1 MDTVER
7 IKPKDK
13 FVSVDGLQLR
23 YIEEGSGPSLLFLH
37 GASLG
42 SSADVFL
49 RNLGPFAKAGFRAVA
64 FDLPGFGLS
73 EIPAKQSTA
82 QQRNSI
88 PKFID
93 AAGLGKTALIAHS
106 RSGGFAMQLALDDPS
121 RYSHVVI
128 LGTGSL
134 LPLQTEAQVG
144 RYEAVQ
150 ARVDKE
156 MAQKEPTLEDARKLL
171 QADTFNHA
179 LDLGR
184 RRGHTPQPHDRPQFH
199 RAPGTPESR
208 RAGGRRGAD
217 QAVMGKTR
225 RPEAAA
231 IDDIWPRRPCT
242 RRRTRRIA
250 EKTATTAQPSHCEWL
265 QAHGALGCLRR
276 PDAPGRAVFEELAR
290 RRGLCANGNS
300 GYRSP
305 LVHVEPL
312 AKLHE
317 LHRSSTYCS
326 AKSVEL

>member
-1 MDTVER
+1 MDTEER
-7 IKPKDK
+7 IKPEDK
-13 FVSVDGLQLR
+13 FVNVDGLKLR
-23 YIEEGSGPSLLFLH
+23 YIEEGSGPSVLFLH

-73 EIPAKQSTA
+73 DIPAKQSVP

-106 RSGGFAMQLALDDPS
+106 RSGGFAVQLALEDPS
-121 RYSHVVI
+121 RYSHVII

-156 MAQKEPTLEDARKLL
+156 MAEKEPTLEDARKLL
-171 QADTFNHA
+171 QADTFNHT

-184 RRGHTPQPHDRPQFH
+184 RRRHPPQPHDRPQFQS
-199 RAPGTPESR
+199 APGTPESR
-208 RAGGRRGAD
+208 SPRGRSRETGQAD
-217 QAVMGKTR
+217 MG
-225 RPEAAA
+225 E
-231 IDDIWPRRPCT
+231 
-242 RRRTRRIA
+242 
-250 EKTATTAQPSHCEWL
+250 AQP
-265 QAHGALGCLRR
+265 
-276 PDAPGRAVFEELAR
+276 
-290 RRGLCANGNS
+290 N
-300 GYRSP
+300 
-305 LVHVEPL
+305 
-312 AKLHE
+312 
-317 LHRSSTYCS
+317 
-326 AKSVEL
+326 

>member
-1 MDTVER
+1 MAT
-7 IKPKDK
+7 KPEDK
-13 FVSVDGLQLR
+13 FVTVDGLKLR
-23 YIEEGSGPSLLFLH
+23 YIEEGSGPSVLFLH

-64 FDLPGFGLS
+64 FDYPGFGLS
-73 EIPAKQSTA
+73 DVPAKQSTA

-106 RSGGFAMQLALDDPS
+106 RSGGFAIQLALEDPS
-121 RYSHVVI
+121 RYSHVII

-179 LDLGR
+179 LISEEDVAIRHSRMIGR
-184 RRGHTPQPHDRPQFH
+184 NFIAHQERQNHD
-199 RAPGTPESR
+199 AP
-208 RAGGRRGAD
+208 AGGGA
-217 QAVMGKTR
+217 A
-225 RPEAAA
+225 RPSRYIERLTELKMPLLMIFGREDRAHAGERA
-231 IDDIWPRRPCT
+231 ELLKKQQPQINLHIVNGCKHMVHWDAFDDLMR
-242 RRRTRRIA
+242 
-250 EKTATTAQPSHCEWL
+250 
-265 QAHGALGCLRR
+265 LGVPFL
-276 PDAPGRAVFEELAR
+276 
-290 RRGLCANGNS
+290 
-300 GYRSP
+300 
-305 LVHVEPL
+305 
-312 AKLHE
+312 
-317 LHRSSTYCS
+317 
-326 AKSVEL
+326 KS

>member
-1 MDTVER
+1 MDTEER
-7 IKPKDK
+7 IKPEDK
-13 FVSVDGLQLR
+13 FVNVDGLKLR
-23 YIEEGSGPSLLFLH
+23 YIEEGSGPSVLFLH

-73 EIPAKQSTA
+73 DIPAKQSVP

-106 RSGGFAMQLALDDPS
+106 RSGGFAVQLALEDPS
-121 RYSHVVI
+121 RYSHVII

-171 QADTFNHA
+171 QADTFNHSLISDEDVA
-179 LDLGR
+179 IRHSRMVGR
-184 RRGHTPQPHDRPQFH
+184 NFKAHQERQNQE
-199 RAPGTPESR
+199 AP
-208 RAGGRRGAD
+208 AGG
-217 QAVMGKTR
+217 
-225 RPEAAA
+225 AAKPA
-231 IDDIWPRRPCT
+231 KPIWERLSELKMPLLMIFGREDRAHAGERAELLKKQQPQINLHIVNGCKHMVHWDAFDDLMR
-242 RRRTRRIA
+242 
-250 EKTATTAQPSHCEWL
+250 
-265 QAHGALGCLRR
+265 LGVPFL
-276 PDAPGRAVFEELAR
+276 
-290 RRGLCANGNS
+290 
-300 GYRSP
+300 
-305 LVHVEPL
+305 
-312 AKLHE
+312 
-317 LHRSSTYCS
+317 
-326 AKSVEL
+326 KS

>member
-1 MDTVER
+1 MNDVQR
-7 IKPKDK
+7 IKPQDK
-13 FVSVDGLQLR
+13 FVSVDGLKLR
-23 YIEEGSGPSLLFLH
+23 YIEEGSGPSVLFLH

-73 EIPAKQSTA
+73 DIPAKQSVA

-106 RSGGFAMQLALDDPS
+106 RSGGFAVQLALEDPS
-121 RYSHVVI
+121 RYSHVII

-179 LDLGR
+179 LISDEDVAIRHSRMIGRNFKAHQERQNHEPAGTAATAKPAKPLWERLTELKMPLLMIFGREDRAHAGERAELLKKQQPQINLHIVNGCKHMVHWDAFDDLMR
-184 RRGHTPQPHDRPQFH
+184 
-199 RAPGTPESR
+199 
-208 RAGGRRGAD
+208 
-217 QAVMGKTR
+217 
-225 RPEAAA
+225 
-231 IDDIWPRRPCT
+231 
-242 RRRTRRIA
+242 
-250 EKTATTAQPSHCEWL
+250 
-265 QAHGALGCLRR
+265 LGVPFLR
-276 PDAPGRAVFEELAR
+276 
-290 RRGLCANGNS
+290 S
-300 GYRSP
+300 
-305 LVHVEPL
+305 
-312 AKLHE
+312 
-317 LHRSSTYCS
+317 
-326 AKSVEL
+326 

>member
-1 MDTVER
+1 MAT
-7 IKPKDK
+7 KPEDK
-13 FVSVDGLQLR
+13 FVTVDGLKLR
-23 YIEEGSGPSLLFLH
+23 YIEEGSGPSVLFLH

-64 FDLPGFGLS
+64 FDYPGFGLS
-73 EIPAKQSTA
+73 DIPAKQSTA

-106 RSGGFAMQLALDDPS
+106 RSGGFAIQLALEDPS
-121 RYSHVVI
+121 RYSHVII

-179 LDLGR
+179 LISDEDVAMRHSRMIGR
-184 RRGHTPQPHDRPQFH
+184 NFKAHQERQSHD
-199 RAPGTPESR
+199 AP
-208 RAGGRRGAD
+208 AGGAASRPSRYGRG
-217 QAVMGKTR
+217 
-225 RPEAAA
+225 
-231 IDDIWPRRPCT
+231 
-242 RRRTRRIA
+242 
-250 EKTATTAQPSHCEWL
+250 
-265 QAHGALGCLRR
+265 
-276 PDAPGRAVFEELAR
+276 
-290 RRGLCANGNS
+290 
-300 GYRSP
+300 SP
-305 LVHVEPL
+305 I
-312 AKLHE
+312 
-317 LHRSSTYCS
+317 
-326 AKSVEL
+326 

>member
-1 MDTVER
+1 MVAAEKY
-7 IKPKDK
+7 KPEDK
-13 FVSVDGLQLR
+13 FVTVDGLKLR
-23 YIEEGSGPSLLFLH
+23 YIEEGSGPSVLFLH

-49 RNLGPFAKAGFRAVA
+49 RNFGPFAKSGFRAVA

-73 EIPAKQSTA
+73 DIPAKQSVP

-106 RSGGFAMQLALDDPS
+106 RSGGFAVQLALEDPS
-121 RYSHVVI
+121 RYSHVII

-179 LDLGR
+179 LISEEDVAIRHSRMIGGNFKAHQER
-184 RRGHTPQPHDRPQFH
+184 QNQE
-199 RAPGTPESR
+199 AP
-208 RAGGRRGAD
+208 AGG
-217 QAVMGKTR
+217 
-225 RPEAAA
+225 AAKPSKPIWERLSELKMPLLMIFGREDRA
-231 IDDIWPRRPCT
+231 HAGERAELLKQQQPQINLHIVNGCKHMVHWDAFDDLMR
-242 RRRTRRIA
+242 
-250 EKTATTAQPSHCEWL
+250 
-265 QAHGALGCLRR
+265 LGVPFL
-276 PDAPGRAVFEELAR
+276 
-290 RRGLCANGNS
+290 
-300 GYRSP
+300 
-305 LVHVEPL
+305 
-312 AKLHE
+312 
-317 LHRSSTYCS
+317 
-326 AKSVEL
+326 KS